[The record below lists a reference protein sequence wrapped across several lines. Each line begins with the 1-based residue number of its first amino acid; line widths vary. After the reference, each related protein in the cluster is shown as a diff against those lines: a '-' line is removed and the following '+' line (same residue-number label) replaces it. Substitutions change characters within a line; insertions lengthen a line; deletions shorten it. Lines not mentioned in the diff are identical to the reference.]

1 MTDPIALAL
10 NEIKAGWTW
19 VKTEAADVYN
29 ALKPLVEAPLK
40 LFQQVIVND
49 LWGAAAAFVQK
60 LMTAQSLVD
69 LETAF
74 LNTLE
79 HLWPNL
85 LSAAQTLGSALLQ
98 SLLGIFQAKILP
110 AA

>member
-1 MTDPIALAL
+1 MTDLIALAEH
-10 NEIKAGWTW
+10 EIAAGWTW
-19 VKTEAADVYN
+19 VKTEAADIYA

-40 LFQQVIVND
+40 LFESSVVQD
-49 LWGAAAAFVQK
+49 LWGAAAAFVTK
-60 LMTAQSLVD
+60 LLSAKSLVD

-85 LSAAQTLGSALLQ
+85 LQAAQTLGSVLLQ
-98 SLLGIFQAKILP
+98 SVLGIFQTKAQP
-110 AA
+110 A